1 MKTMK
6 VVIPGVLTTVQDL
19 GRFGYQKSG
28 MTCSGVMDT
37 AAYRKANYL
46 VGNEEGAAVL
56 EMTLYGGSCRFEEDT
71 VIALTGADMQ
81 PTVNQK
87 PIAMNQ
93 AVKVPAGGVLNL
105 GMAKTGCRTY
115 LAVAGGFEVPKVMGS
130 YSTNLKC
137 GIGGHEGRALQMGDE
152 LPIGE
157 ALHSWDEVKDRK
169 VSVPDYPKE
178 V

>member
-56 EMTLYGGSCRFEEDT
+56 E
-71 VIALTGADMQ
+71 I
-81 PTVNQK
+81 
-87 PIAMNQ
+87 
-93 AVKVPAGGVLNL
+93 
-105 GMAKTGCRTY
+105 
-115 LAVAGGFEVPKVMGS
+115 
-130 YSTNLKC
+130 
-137 GIGGHEGRALQMGDE
+137 
-152 LPIGE
+152 
-157 ALHSWDEVKDRK
+157 
-169 VSVPDYPKE
+169 
-178 V
+178 

>member
-56 EMTLYGGSCRFEEDT
+56 EMTQFYGGSCRFEEDNWIT
-71 VIALTGADMQ
+71 
-81 PTVNQK
+81 
-87 PIAMNQ
+87 
-93 AVKVPAGGVLNL
+93 
-105 GMAKTGCRTY
+105 
-115 LAVAGGFEVPKVMGS
+115 
-130 YSTNLKC
+130 
-137 GIGGHEGRALQMGDE
+137 
-152 LPIGE
+152 
-157 ALHSWDEVKDRK
+157 ALHRCR
-169 VSVPDYPKE
+169 
-178 V
+178 

>member
-56 EMTLYGGSCRFEEDT
+56 EMPLYGGSCRFEEDT

-81 PTVNQK
+81 ADGESETNCHEP
-87 PIAMNQ
+87 
-93 AVKVPAGGVLNL
+93 GGE
-105 GMAKTGCRTY
+105 GTCRRG
-115 LAVAGGFEVPKVMGS
+115 AEPWHG
-130 YSTNLKC
+130 
-137 GIGGHEGRALQMGDE
+137 
-152 LPIGE
+152 
-157 ALHSWDEVKDRK
+157 KDRMPYL
-169 VSVPDYPKE
+169 SGCGRRI
-178 V
+178 

>member
-56 EMTLYGGSCRFEEDT
+56 EMPFMAE
-71 VIALTGADMQ
+71 AAD
-81 PTVNQK
+81 
-87 PIAMNQ
+87 
-93 AVKVPAGGVLNL
+93 
-105 GMAKTGCRTY
+105 
-115 LAVAGGFEVPKVMGS
+115 
-130 YSTNLKC
+130 LKR
-137 GIGGHEGRALQMGDE
+137 IRL
-152 LPIGE
+152 
-157 ALHSWDEVKDRK
+157 SR
-169 VSVPDYPKE
+169 
-178 V
+178 